1 MSFCRTHCLLGVLL
15 GNLSLIAWALG
26 IQAGYNVFEMSNSNG
41 EGNGDDDHG
50 TVFGLLGYH
59 PNHLDDD
66 YYDSGDD
73 SYYYYLKYT
82 IQQEDLFVDA
92 SFRLGRYLY
101 FLLASSVC
109 CKVNGYGFL
118 IVATRGS
125 VCCKVNG
132 YGFPIVATRGRFC
145 PVKRRRNNDVDW
157 HFGAFSWRVYI
168 LYDSALCQTVPYSIR
183 LDYVATNAT
192 TTAWGGEVERVIYA
206 TTATRQESS
215 VTGEDDLNNSSSEEQ
230 QHLLG
235 NDVDTNACTPTEG
248 AMALWAASALWLLCG
263 LLVLCCG
270 GGSPCCRNNKSSS
283 TKQTTTSLTAEPLLD
298 PPTRTLGWVAKLIVL
313 TLFAT
318 VPYWREAALVAM
330 APKETPFLSSSTS
343 TSATTMMD
351 VDTSSNANAN
361 TNTFPHTQLLGPTM
375 FNPTQAIPYSFEQ
388 REWIDPAFEQA
399 NFLAWI
405 PFGINLCVALPL
417 VLYGRHRLSHNNNIR
432 STGGRRHHSYS
443 YSSRRHYRYFQCW
456 PYLMLLLIL
465 IQFATA
471 GLCLYIPYSAIWA
484 LCPADSKRYPELL
497 YVDLGDGI
505 WQGTDIARHSATMK
519 ASCWPTEMGQI
530 LAIGGTLLCLCQAL
544 LLMQFGLQYSNAQDT
559 LATFA
564 GIEDDYDQQRKK
576 LLSTS
581 TTSLR
586 GDDEEG
592 SSSFSSLK
600 DHRGDDLLYED
611 EVDTGNDDDEED
623 EEDDS
628 EYA

>member
-101 FLLASSVC
+101 FLLGVVGLLQSQWIWISYCGNAWPILSSQ
-109 CKVNGYGFL
+109 
-118 IVATRGS
+118 T
-125 VCCKVNG
+125 
-132 YGFPIVATRGRFC
+132 PTQQ
-145 PVKRRRNNDVDW
+145 RRRLALWCV
-157 HFGAFSWRVYI
+157 FLACLPMAIAYI

-183 LDYVATNAT
+183 LDYVETNAT

-215 VTGEDDLNNSSSEEQ
+215 VTATTTTFTNGEDDLNYSSSEEQ